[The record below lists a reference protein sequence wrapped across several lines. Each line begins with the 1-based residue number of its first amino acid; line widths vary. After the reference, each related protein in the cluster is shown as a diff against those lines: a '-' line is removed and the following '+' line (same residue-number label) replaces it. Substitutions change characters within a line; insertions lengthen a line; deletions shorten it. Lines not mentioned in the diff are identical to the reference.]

1 MLLTLDFF
9 LIDKQQTKLRA
20 ALVRGVNT
28 SNSGDFRS
36 TSNDTLS
43 EQPDRVESVESLAA
57 ARERAERPFTVL
69 QTVLRPE
76 VSASDASLLENL
88 LPSLLDQVAAVSVC
102 LLILDVED
110 GKSLAQ
116 HVLDNFKHIHELA
129 KFTALVP
136 ILVQADN
143 EGGRDSVSQ
152 LIQGNIDWLGRN
164 KDNRISSL
172 KAKARPYHLGDLDG
186 LASALANHN
195 FDARTTKAFQRWNAP
210 VISIPARPKGRQ
222 SPKLR
227 RPSSSDGSRPLTS
240 SSSTDD
246 SEKRSTSSPAL
257 RAQETPS
264 FASSMLESV
273 SVPAS
278 SLQSGTSDHLNV
290 IGAPPAAKK
299 PAQRYRGHSQLD
311 PLHLPSLLR
320 LVGLNLAASFTSFA
334 STLKAMFGPPK
345 TSDEDTIRA
354 LLQEDEARKPAGSAS
369 RVDVPATVKPFYGCC
384 RWRYSPDGE
393 GYHQEDKSKCQRC
406 SGIVLAGIVIG
417 VALWFS

>member
-1 MLLTLDFF
+1 M
-9 LIDKQQTKLRA
+9 
-20 ALVRGVNT
+20 
-28 SNSGDFRS
+28 
-36 TSNDTLS
+36 
-43 EQPDRVESVESLAA
+43 
-57 ARERAERPFTVL
+57 L

-110 GKSLAQ
+110 GKRLAQ

-129 KFTALVP
+129 KFTALIP
-136 ILVQADN
+136 ILVQGDN
-143 EGGRDSVSQ
+143 EGERDSVSQ

-164 KDNRISSL
+164 KDNRIASL

-186 LASALANHN
+186 LASALANHK
-195 FDARTTKAFQRWNAP
+195 FDSQTTKAFQRWNAP
-210 VISIPARPKGRQ
+210 IVSIPARSKGKQ

-227 RPSSSDGSRPLTS
+227 RLSSSDGSRPLSS

-246 SEKRSTSSPAL
+246 SEKRSVRSPAL
-257 RAQETPS
+257 KSQEPLS
-264 FASSMLESV
+264 LASSMLESV

-278 SLQSGTSDHLNV
+278 SLQSGASDHLLA
-290 IGAPPAAKK
+290 IGTPSATRK
-299 PAQRYRGHSQLD
+299 PGPRCRGHSQLD

-320 LVGLNLAASFTSFA
+320 LVGLNLASSFTSFA

-345 TSDEDTIRA
+345 PSDEDTIRT
-354 LLQEDEARKPAGSAS
+354 LLQEDEARKLAS
-369 RVDVPATVKPFYGCC
+369 PDSKMSLPATVKPFYGCC